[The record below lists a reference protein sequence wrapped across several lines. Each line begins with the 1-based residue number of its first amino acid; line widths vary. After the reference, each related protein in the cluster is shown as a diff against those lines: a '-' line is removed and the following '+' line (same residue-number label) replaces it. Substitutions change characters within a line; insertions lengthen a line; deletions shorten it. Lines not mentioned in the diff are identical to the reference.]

1 MATAMQRMM
10 SLGNKAMAG
19 IYRGSGGRLLGSMR
33 GTPVLTSRSPVAGR
47 ASRAQHRS
55 AISPHEEGWLVVG
68 SAGGMPQEPDWFK
81 NLRKAERATVQ
92 IGARVTE
99 VTGEVL
105 DEPIRTELY
114 REVIVKSSPGFAGYE
129 AKTDRVIPIALLR
142 PMA

>member
-10 SLGNKAMAG
+10 SLANKAMAG

-33 GTPVLTSRSPVAGR
+33 GTPVLILTVPGRRSGQP
-47 ASRAQHRS
+47 RS
-55 AISPHEEGWLVVG
+55 APVGYFPYQDGWLVVG

-81 NLRKAERATVQ
+81 NLRQAEGATVQ

-99 VTGEVL
+99 VTCEVL
-105 DEPIRTELY
+105 EEPIRTELY
-114 REVIVKSSPGFAGYE
+114 REVIVKSSPGFADYE

-142 PMA
+142 PKR